1 MLTDILEASD
11 LLVYESVGMGM
22 ILLTTVNRLMS
33 TSERQSKD
41 TVRISCLVR

>member
-1 MLTDILEASD
+1 MLTGILEAND
-11 LLVYESVGMGM
+11 WLVYGSVGMGL
-22 ILLTTVNRLMS
+22 ILLTTVNRFMS